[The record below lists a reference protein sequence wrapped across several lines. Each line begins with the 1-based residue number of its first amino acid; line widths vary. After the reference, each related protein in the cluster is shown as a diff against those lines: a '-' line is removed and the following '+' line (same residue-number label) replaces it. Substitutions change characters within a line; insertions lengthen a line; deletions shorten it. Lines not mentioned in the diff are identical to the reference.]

1 MRIFIRGSMSC
12 GSYCSIDINV
22 IYPYKGESE
31 GYNVKTKEKDFPI
44 SNYPLEQTEFYYEQ
58 KQGMVNFLSHL

>member
-1 MRIFIRGSMSC
+1 M
-12 GSYCSIDINV
+12 